1 MNRIETTLKALIF
14 ALSLTALGGLIG
26 CEGAPEAGGQ
36 EEATAGALLKG
47 GGGASAGFT
56 CDDGANTCT
65 CTGDEDCNDM
75 FGSGLC
81 GGQASCDTSN
91 PLRPICTCTQARTVT
106 PTVKVGTVKVGQVTV
121 LSRR

>member
-26 CEGAPEAGGQ
+26 CDAAPEAGAQ
-36 EEATAGALLKG
+36 EEETSGALIKGGAGA
-47 GGGASAGFT
+47 SSSFT

-81 GGQASCDTSN
+81 GGQATCDTSN
-91 PLRPICTCTQARTVT
+91 PLRPVCTCTQARIVT
-106 PTVKVGTVKVGQVTV
+106 TVKFGAVKLGQTTKFS
-121 LSRR
+121 LAR